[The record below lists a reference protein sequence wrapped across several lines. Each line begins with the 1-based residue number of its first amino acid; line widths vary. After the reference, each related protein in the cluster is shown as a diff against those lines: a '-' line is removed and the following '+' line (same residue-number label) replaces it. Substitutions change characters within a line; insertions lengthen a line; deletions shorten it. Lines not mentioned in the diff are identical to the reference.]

1 MIATL
6 DRLDAR
12 ETDDPAPTPRRRG
25 GGPRTPEGR
34 ARSARNSLKHG
45 LRAKTL
51 LPDDLAAAVERR
63 TAELVEQFEP
73 RSPYEFWLICQM
85 ALASARLDR
94 CAEMSIVDLQRGID
108 RSGPCWDD
116 DRRAAVEDLGA
127 RLPKDP
133 ARVSRA
139 LRRVRQGADWLIE
152 RWEALGEILGTNG
165 RWSDDQRRLAFDLLG
180 VPADLRDG
188 SVKVPPADDAEG
200 LAALVSRQVADL
212 RVRQEDYLDE
222 SDEAERGMAA
232 WGMPME
238 EDPITARLRKYERGC
253 RGDLNRA
260 LAELRKVREEA
271 TPAGS
276 PDRPEPELS
285 HRRPV
290 SAAAADYLAKRSQS
304 VALPPREAAAEAD
317 APAATVEAM
326 APAPSPT
333 ATAARS
339 SMVPAEAPRNRRERR
354 AAEKR
359 ARQAA
364 RRADR

>member
-1 MIATL
+1 MSIAP
-6 DRLDAR
+6 DRPAAP
-12 ETDDPAPTPRRRG
+12 ETDVPVPTPARRRG
-25 GGPRTPEGR
+25 GGPQTPEGR

-51 LPDDLAAAVERR
+51 LPHDLAAAVERR
-63 TAELVEQFEP
+63 TAEFVEQFEP
-73 RSPYEFWLICQM
+73 RTRYEVWLVGQM
-85 ALASARLDR
+85 ALAAARLDR

-108 RSGPCWDD
+108 RAGPCWDD

-139 LRRVRQGADWLIE
+139 LRRCKQGADWLIE
-152 RWEALGEILGTNG
+152 RWEALGEIVAVNG

-188 SVKVPPADDAEG
+188 SRKVPPAADAEG
-200 LAALVSRQVADL
+200 LAALVSREVADL
-212 RVRQEDYLDE
+212 RQRQEDYLDE

-232 WGMPME
+232 WGMPLE
-238 EDPITARLRKYERGC
+238 EDPFTARLRKYERSC

-260 LAELRKVREEA
+260 LAELRKVREGASPSGE
-271 TPAGS
+271 PA
-276 PDRPEPELS
+276 RTEPEPS
-285 HRRPV
+285 HRKPV
-290 SAAAADYLAKRSQS
+290 SAEAANYLAKRSRF
-304 VALPPREAAAEAD
+304 VGLPPREAAAEAE
-317 APAATVEAM
+317 APAAPDEAPAVVEAM
-326 APAPSPT
+326 PAS
-333 ATAARS
+333 RS
-339 SMVPAEAPRNRRERR
+339 SRVPAEAPRNRRERR

-364 RRADR
+364 RRAGR

>member
-1 MIATL
+1 MAC
-6 DRLDAR
+6 
-12 ETDDPAPTPRRRG
+12 
-25 GGPRTPEGR
+25 
-34 ARSARNSLKHG
+34 
-45 LRAKTL
+45 AKTL

-73 RSPYEFWLICQM
+73 RSPYEFWLIRQM
-85 ALASARLDR
+85 ALAAARLDR

-108 RSGPCWDD
+108 RAGPCWDD
-116 DRRAAVEDLGA
+116 DRRAAVDDLGA

-133 ARVSRA
+133 ARVARA

-188 SVKVPPADDAEG
+188 SVKVPPADDAAG

-232 WGMPME
+232 WGMPLE
-238 EDPITARLRKYERGC
+238 EDPITARLRKYERSC

-260 LAELRKVREEA
+260 LAELRKVREGASPSGE
-271 TPAGS
+271 PA
-276 PDRPEPELS
+276 RTEPEPS
-285 HRRPV
+285 HRKPV
-290 SAAAADYLAKRSQS
+290 SAEAAGYLAKRSRF
-304 VALPPREAAAEAD
+304 VGLPPREAAAEAEVPAAPD
-317 APAATVEAM
+317 EAPAVVETVAP
-326 APAPSPT
+326 APAPSPV
-333 ATAARS
+333 APSARS
-339 SMVPAEAPRNRRERR
+339 SLVPAEGPRNRRERR

-359 ARQAA
+359 ARQAT
-364 RRADR
+364 RRAGR